1 MIEVCGEIADGV
13 ILTRSTLETGCKVA
27 EHVAI
32 GAQRVGRQAEE
43 IDITSLL
50 PCAGATK
57 RQDALDAL
65 RPAVAQYG
73 GFFPRYNRLIA
84 ESGFPEAAQAIRAAW
99 ERGDREAATRAVPDA
114 VIEST
119 GIVGTA
125 VECRERIEAY
135 RHSGIALPII
145 NPRGDGANPKQGIL
159 AAIKACAP

>member
-1 MIEVCGEIADGV
+1 M
-13 ILTRSTLETGCKVA
+13 
-27 EHVAI
+27 AI
-32 GAQRVGRQAEE
+32 GAQRVGRQAEG

-50 PCAGATK
+50 PCAVAAK
-57 RQDALDAL
+57 RQAALDAL

-84 ESGFPEAAQAIRAAW
+84 ESGFPEAATRAA
-99 ERGDREAATRAVPDA
+99 PDA

-125 VECRERIEAY
+125 TECRERIEAY

-145 NPRGDGANPKQGIL
+145 NPRGDGVNPKQGIL
-159 AAIKACAP
+159 VAIKACAP